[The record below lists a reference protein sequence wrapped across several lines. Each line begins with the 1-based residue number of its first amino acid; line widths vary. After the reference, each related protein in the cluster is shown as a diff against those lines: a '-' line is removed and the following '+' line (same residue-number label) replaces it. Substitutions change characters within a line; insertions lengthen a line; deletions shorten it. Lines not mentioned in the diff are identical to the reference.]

1 MLLDQNHKG
10 SSITIVNPVFEKELR
25 ERGLYSQSLMDRI
38 AKEGSIKSLDLPDD
52 IKEVFVTSHEISPE
66 WHIRIQAAFQR
77 YTENAVSKTVNFPHD
92 ASIDEIKEAFVLAW
106 KLGCKG
112 TTIYRDRSKKD
123 QTFSK

>member
-1 MLLDQNHKG
+1 
-10 SSITIVNPVFEKELR
+10 
-25 ERGLYSQSLMDRI
+25 MDRI